1 LMHKRELRRAKVF
14 KIIDRD
20 CKNRFHADGIEDA
33 FDGLMLSK
41 KLVGSFEAKSLDRWK
56 VVAS

>member
-1 LMHKRELRRAKVF
+1 MHKRELRCTKVF

-20 CKNRFHADGIEDA
+20 CKNGFHADSIEDA

-41 KLVGSFEAKSLDRWK
+41 KLVGSFKAKSLDRRK